1 MSHDCDCDNCMETD
15 SRWAPYRETQ
25 RALKE
30 DCPRGKHVADLLRAT
45 ITRDGKRDTAEWW
58 CKHCRELTDKRGKP
72 LVKYKALE
80 EANKRAKK
88 IVAEA
93 VTAISDRP
101 EVIREMFATCKT
113 HKRYL
118 AKRPPRSN
126 CEDCWRYYI
135 ERHPK

>member
-1 MSHDCDCDNCMETD
+1 MVQVSHDCDCSDCMETD

-30 DCPRGKHVADLLRAT
+30 DCPKGKHVADLLRAT

-58 CKHCRELTDKRGKP
+58 CKHCKVLTDEKGNSLNLKIGVMAR
-72 LVKYKALE
+72 VH
-80 EANKRAKK
+80 KK
-88 IVAEA
+88 
-93 VTAISDRP
+93 DL
-101 EVIREMFATCKT
+101 TCPCNE

-126 CEDCWRYYI
+126 CEDCWRFFVKVN
-135 ERHPK
+135 P